1 MTIETPE
8 TDYLFI
14 KASQIPKAGKGL
26 YTAIPIYKDEVIALF
41 KGEILSELQIQGRL
55 KKGKDQYFIRMLDGT
70 IMDSINTKCFAKYA
84 NDAQAYPN
92 SSLKNCAKITID
104 EDDNVALIATRNI
117 KTNEEI
123 FCGYGKAY
131 WKKHG

>member
-1 MTIETPE
+1 MNIESPE

-14 KASQIPKAGKGL
+14 KTSQIPKAGKGL

-104 EDDNVALIATRNI
+104 EDDNVALIATRKI